1 MNIQEANSIL
11 HSLTAEKRKE
21 AVMLYNYLAQQMKDG
36 NFKTLTSQQKIM
48 LMFAFA
54 VEYGRRNKD
63 NNRA

>member
-21 AVMLYNYLAQQMKDG
+21 AAMLYNFLAQQMKEG
-36 NFKTLTSQQKIM
+36 NFKPLTSQQKLMI
-48 LMFAFA
+48 MFAFA